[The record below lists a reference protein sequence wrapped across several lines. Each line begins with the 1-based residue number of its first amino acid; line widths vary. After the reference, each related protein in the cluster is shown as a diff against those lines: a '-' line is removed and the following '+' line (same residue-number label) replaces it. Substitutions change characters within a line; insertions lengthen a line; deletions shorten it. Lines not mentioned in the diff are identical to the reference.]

1 MLWKRE
7 RKRRA
12 LISKLALKK
21 EVARV
26 ERELSAR
33 AKNDGRPRVHIVC
46 GNFDGGSWRYLT
58 DIMDHY
64 KDQDYFLLTSVNSL
78 HSDRLQEGDALLI
91 QCTMNTDIPIAALS
105 EAIRKNG
112 LKTVIPLH
120 DWYWFLHHQTFYTSE
135 VDRTPCHTSYLRND
149 VAIRPEVRELFSL
162 ADVIIAPSIFV
173 RDGYKRAFGDSIP
186 IRVVRHNDYCI
197 GTPMLY
203 IPEIGKKVINMGMF
217 SHPLPSKG
225 IELVELLVRDFKKYK
240 GYDINY
246 KIVGKTIPLYPE
258 RVFFAHARTHR
269 VHCFLYL
276 NKWGETHCYALT
288 KALATGIPI
297 FYNNIGSFRERLGD
311 KEWHFKNA
319 ESERAFP
326 DLPGT
331 IARFKICLDYIIS
344 RQGTGEFPSD
354 ISNTIEY
361 RPFYDDLFEIPNPDS
376 PSHIRARIL

>member
-1 MLWKRE
+1 MGE
-7 RKRRA
+7 
-12 LISKLALKK
+12 ISPLTPYMKVLVYGSRGWIGGQFTNILNEIGGEFHCGSARPENFRDLEK
-21 EVARV
+21 EVASIRPTHV
-26 ERELSAR
+26 ISLI
-33 AKNDGRPRVHIVC
+33 GRTH
-46 GNFDGGSWRYLT
+46 GSIKGKTYPTIDYLE
-58 DIMDHY
+58 
-64 KDQDYFLLTSVNSL
+64 
-78 HSDRLQEGDALLI
+78 QEG
-91 QCTMNTDIPIAALS
+91 
-105 EAIRKNG
+105 K
-112 LKTVIPLH
+112 
-120 DWYWFLHHQTFYTSE
+120 
-135 VDRTPCHTSYLRND
+135 
-149 VAIRPEVRELFSL
+149 
-162 ADVIIAPSIFV
+162 
-173 RDGYKRAFGDSIP
+173 
-186 IRVVRHNDYCI
+186 
-197 GTPMLY
+197 
-203 IPEIGKKVINMGMF
+203 
-217 SHPLPSKG
+217 
-225 IELVELLVRDFKKYK
+225 LVELLVRDFKKYK

-258 RVFFAHARTHR
+258 RGFFAHARTHR

-376 PSHIRARIL
+376 PSHIRVPIL